1 MAKEEKFIMAGDCAI
16 RVSDTRRGDRTV
28 VLLHGYLES
37 LDVWDEFTALLAPSL
52 RVVALDLPGHGVSE
66 IKGEIHTMEFLAD
79 TVHAALDT
87 LGIERAILVGHSMG
101 GYVALEFLRKYA
113 DRMAGLVLLH
123 STPNADSEKKR
134 EDRLREIALIQGG
147 KKELIAKSF
156 PHVGFA
162 PQNRFRLTRYIQE
175 LSEQIAMTEDEGI
188 VAILRGLRE
197 RRDLNETMRTSSV
210 PQLIILGRHDEYIT
224 PEVAEALVAAQ
235 PQAQVV
241 WLENSGHMGFI
252 EEPQL
257 TADAILAFADRCFP
271 PQAETPSDKA

>member
-1 MAKEEKFIMAGDCAI
+1 MLQEEKFIMAGDCAVRI
-16 RVSDTRRGDRTV
+16 SDTRRGDRTI

-37 LDVWDEFTALLAPSL
+37 LDVWDEFTALLAPSV
-52 RVVALDLPGHGVSE
+52 RVIAIDLPGHGVSE
-66 IKGEIHTMEFLAD
+66 VKGEIHTMEFLAD
-79 TVHAALDT
+79 TVRAALDT
-87 LGIERAILVGHSMG
+87 IGVERAVLVGHSMG
-101 GYVALEFLRKYA
+101 GYVALEFLRKYPE
-113 DRMAGLVLLH
+113 RLNGLVLFH

-134 EDRLREIALIQGG
+134 EDRLREVALIEGG

-188 VAILRGLRE
+188 IAILKGLRE

-210 PQLIILGRHDEYIT
+210 PQLILLGRHDEYIT
-224 PEVAEALVAAQ
+224 PEVADALVAAQ

-257 TADAILAFADRCFP
+257 AAEAILAFVDRVSGP
-271 PQAETPSDKA
+271 APTSSPAA

>member
-1 MAKEEKFIMAGDCAI
+1 MADNCAVRI
-16 RVSDTRRGDRTV
+16 SDTRRGDRTI

-37 LDVWDEFTALLAPSL
+37 LDVWDEFTALLAPSV
-52 RVVALDLPGHGVSE
+52 RVIAIDLPGHGVSE
-66 IKGEIHTMEFLAD
+66 VKGEIHTMEFLAD
-79 TVHAALDT
+79 TVRAALDT
-87 LGIERAILVGHSMG
+87 IGVERAVLVGHSMG
-101 GYVALEFLRKYA
+101 GYVALEFLRKYPE
-113 DRMAGLVLLH
+113 RLNGLVLFH

-134 EDRLREIALIQGG
+134 EDRLREVALIEGG

-188 VAILRGLRE
+188 IAILKGLRE

-210 PQLIILGRHDEYIT
+210 PQLILLGRHDEYIT
-224 PEVAEALVAAQ
+224 PEVADALVAAQ

-257 TADAILAFADRCFP
+257 AAEAILAFVDRVSGP
-271 PQAETPSDKA
+271 APTGSPAA

>member
-1 MAKEEKFIMAGDCAI
+1 M
-16 RVSDTRRGDRTV
+16 
-28 VLLHGYLES
+28 
-37 LDVWDEFTALLAPSL
+37 P
-52 RVVALDLPGHGVSE
+52 P
-66 IKGEIHTMEFLAD
+66 
-79 TVHAALDT
+79 
-87 LGIERAILVGHSMG
+87 
-101 GYVALEFLRKYA
+101 
-113 DRMAGLVLLH
+113 
-123 STPNADSEKKR
+123 
-134 EDRLREIALIQGG
+134 
-147 KKELIAKSF
+147 
-156 PHVGFA
+156 

-210 PQLIILGRHDEYIT
+210 PQLITLGRHDEYIT

-271 PQAETPSDKA
+271 PQPEAPSDKA

>member
-101 GYVALEFLRKYA
+101 GYVALEFLR
-113 DRMAGLVLLH
+113 
-123 STPNADSEKKR
+123 
-134 EDRLREIALIQGG
+134 
-147 KKELIAKSF
+147 
-156 PHVGFA
+156 
-162 PQNRFRLTRYIQE
+162 
-175 LSEQIAMTEDEGI
+175 
-188 VAILRGLRE
+188 
-197 RRDLNETMRTSSV
+197 
-210 PQLIILGRHDEYIT
+210 
-224 PEVAEALVAAQ
+224 
-235 PQAQVV
+235 
-241 WLENSGHMGFI
+241 
-252 EEPQL
+252 
-257 TADAILAFADRCFP
+257 
-271 PQAETPSDKA
+271 